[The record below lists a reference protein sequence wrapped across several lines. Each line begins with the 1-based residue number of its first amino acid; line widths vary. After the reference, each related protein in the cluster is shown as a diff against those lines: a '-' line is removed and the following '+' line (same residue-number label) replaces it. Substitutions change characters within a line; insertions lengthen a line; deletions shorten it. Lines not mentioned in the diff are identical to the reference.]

1 MRVDTQ
7 KKLFAG
13 VRIDSRMREQL
24 EKCPQRDRVFFE
36 SEDGKYLTVLRGV
49 DETYIGKV
57 LPPATELRTIDD
69 IRRNIWSILQRV
81 CPGRRDE
88 GEVKLFTLAED
99 EATFASPKR
108 AGGGHGPGASSS
120 GLGMGHDLDGLA
132 GDYIKDPGHGPGLG
146 DRSDRSDRDDYY

>member
-7 KKLFAG
+7 RKLFAG

-36 SEDGKYLTVLRGV
+36 SDDGKYLIVLRGV
-49 DETYIGKV
+49 EETYIGKV
-57 LPPATELRTIDD
+57 LPPATELRTVDD

-88 GEVKLFTLAED
+88 GEVKLFTIAED
-99 EATFASPKR
+99 EAVFTPSKR
-108 AGGGHGPGASSS
+108 PGAAHSE
-120 GLGMGHDLDGLA
+120 GA
-132 GDYIKDPGHGPGLG
+132 GSDYGKGAGEEP
-146 DRSDRSDRDDYY
+146 DDYY

>member
-57 LPPATELRTIDD
+57 LPPGTELRTVDD

-88 GEVKLFTLAED
+88 GEVKLFTLTEE
-99 EATFASPKR
+99 EATFAAPKR
-108 AGGGHGPGASSS
+108 GS
-120 GLGMGHDLDGLA
+120 GLG
-132 GDYIKDPGHGPGLG
+132 PNSSPGLG
-146 DRSDRSDRDDYY
+146 HDRDKDGDYGKEPGGGLGGDRDDYY

>member
-1 MRVDTQ
+1 MRVDTH

-24 EKCPQRDRVFFE
+24 EKCPPRDRAFFE
-36 SEDGKYLTVLRGV
+36 ADDGRYLTVLRGV

-88 GEVKLFTLAED
+88 GEVKLFTLVDD
-99 EATFASPKR
+99 EPTFTAQKRPGEGPGISGDHGAAGPGR
-108 AGGGHGPGASSS
+108 AGRYGHGGHGGR
-120 GLGMGHDLDGLA
+120 DDGS
-132 GDYIKDPGHGPGLG
+132 DPGGE
-146 DRSDRSDRDDYY
+146 SDDYY

>member
-7 KKLFAG
+7 RKLFAG

-36 SEDGKYLTVLRGV
+36 SDDGKYLTVLRGV
-49 DETYIGKV
+49 EETYIGKV
-57 LPPATELRTIDD
+57 LPPATELRTVDD

-88 GEVKLFTLAED
+88 GEVKLFTIAED
-99 EATFASPKR
+99 EAVFTAPKR
-108 AGGGHGPGASSS
+108 PG
-120 GLGMGHDLDGLA
+120 GLGA
-132 GDYIKDPGHGPGLG
+132 GSSHGGEGPSGEYAKG
-146 DRSDRSDRDDYY
+146 SGEEPDDYY

>member
-57 LPPATELRTIDD
+57 LPPATELRTVDD

-88 GEVKLFTLAED
+88 GEVKLFTLTEE
-99 EATFASPKR
+99 EATFAASKR
-108 AGGGHGPGASSS
+108 GS
-120 GLGMGHDLDGLA
+120 GLGPA
-132 GDYIKDPGHGPGLG
+132 SSPGLG
-146 DRSDRSDRDDYY
+146 LGQDKDGDYGKEPGGDRDDYY

>member
-57 LPPATELRTIDD
+57 LPPATELRTVDD

-88 GEVKLFTLAED
+88 GEVKLFTLTEE
-99 EATFASPKR
+99 EATFAAPKR
-108 AGGGHGPGASSS
+108 GGGLGAASSP
-120 GLGMGHDLDGLA
+120 GLGMGLDKDKD
-132 GDYIKDPGHGPGLG
+132 GDYGKDPSG
-146 DRSDRSDRDDYY
+146 DRDDYY

>member
-57 LPPATELRTIDD
+57 LPPATELRTVDD

-88 GEVKLFTLAED
+88 GEVKLFTLTEE
-99 EATFASPKR
+99 EATFAAPKR
-108 AGGGHGPGASSS
+108 GGLGPASSP
-120 GLGMGHDLDGLA
+120 GMGLDKDKDGEY
-132 GDYIKDPGHGPGLG
+132 GKDPGG
-146 DRSDRSDRDDYY
+146 DRDDYY